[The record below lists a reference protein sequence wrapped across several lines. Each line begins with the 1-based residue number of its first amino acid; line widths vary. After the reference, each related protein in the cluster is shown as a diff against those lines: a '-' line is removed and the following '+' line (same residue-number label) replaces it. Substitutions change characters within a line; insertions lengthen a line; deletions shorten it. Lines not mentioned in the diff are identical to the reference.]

1 MEGRAVTEQPTVQA
15 RVEEL
20 IILAQGLALEQ
31 ERSRVQTSYVGE
43 ICQDLLKSVRALRA
57 ELATGAVDVVIV
69 NH

>member
-1 MEGRAVTEQPTVQA
+1 MTPTVEA

-43 ICQDLLKSVRALRA
+43 ICQDLLKSVRALRS
-57 ELATGAVDVVIV
+57 EMRTGPVDVVIV

>member
-1 MEGRAVTEQPTVQA
+1 MEVKVPPTVQA

-43 ICQDLLKSVRALRA
+43 IAQDLLKSVRALRA
-57 ELATGAVDVVIV
+57 QLHMGPVDVVV
-69 NH
+69 TNH